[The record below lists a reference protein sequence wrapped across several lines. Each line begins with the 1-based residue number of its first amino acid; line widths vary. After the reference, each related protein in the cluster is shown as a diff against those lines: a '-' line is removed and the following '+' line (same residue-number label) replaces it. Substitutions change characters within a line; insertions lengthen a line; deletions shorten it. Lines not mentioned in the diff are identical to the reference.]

1 MLDDRRLHEPL
12 QPPATPTETE
22 DLERLTIIAPYAGAG
37 SVSLEF
43 HRQRL
48 RELGFVLAGRIER
61 HQFQQVDGP
70 DYPVEMFDGR
80 PYYAATFIRPI
91 PSSSDQG

>member
-1 MLDDRRLHEPL
+1 MLDDLRHHKPL
-12 QPPATPTETE
+12 RPPATLTEAE
-22 DLERLTIIAPYAGAG
+22 ELERLTIIAPYAGAG

-48 RELGFVLAGRIER
+48 RDLGYELAGPIER

-70 DYPVEMFDGR
+70 DQPVEMFDGR
-80 PYYAATFIRPI
+80 PYYAATFIRPVA
-91 PSSSDQG
+91 SNDAQE

>member
-1 MLDDRRLHEPL
+1 MTMTDGLSLSEPRRPL
-12 QPPATPTETE
+12 GQPAGG
-22 DLERLTIIAPYAGAG
+22 DGFERLTIVAPYAGAG

-48 RELGFVLAGRIER
+48 SELGFVLTGPIER

-70 DYPVEMFDGR
+70 DNPVEMFDGR
-80 PYYAATFIRPI
+80 PYYAATFIRPV
-91 PSSSDQG
+91 PGTSD